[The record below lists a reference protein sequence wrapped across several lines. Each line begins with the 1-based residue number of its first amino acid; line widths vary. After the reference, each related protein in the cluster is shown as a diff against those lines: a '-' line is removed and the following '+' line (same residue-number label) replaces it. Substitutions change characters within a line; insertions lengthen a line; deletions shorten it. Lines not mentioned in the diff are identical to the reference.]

1 MAAAEAPG
9 RIRPA
14 TQDDVP
20 AIRALL
26 ASHGNDGPIIY
37 GDIVG
42 PYVRHLIDHGRSLV
56 SVAADEIVGF
66 AAAVDTG
73 RGRHLADLFVQIDR
87 LGQGIGRPLLDAV
100 LDGAVDRTT
109 FASDDPRAMPL
120 YIRAGMAPLWPG
132 VYLEGTAGLLR
143 RSAGSLPTEPASAA
157 RIADLEQAWT
167 GEDRRLDHVFW
178 ASQVDADS
186 FVVFD
191 GGEAVGAG
199 YARARQISPV
209 RVLDRLVVRPDADP
223 VPTTLSA
230 IRRAARGGDVRL
242 CVPGPN
248 PVLGQLLDMGFRVE
262 DRDTYMATRPDLIDP
277 TRLLPNLGMR

>member
-1 MAAAEAPG
+1 MAAAGAPG

-14 TQDDVP
+14 TVDDIP
-20 AIRALL
+20 SIRSLL
-26 ASHGNDGPIIY
+26 AGHGNDGPVIY

-56 SVAADEIVGF
+56 SVVDDEVAGF

-73 RGRHLADLFVQIDR
+73 RGRHLADLFVRPDR

-120 YIRAGMAPLWPG
+120 YIRARMAPLWPG

-143 RSAGSLPTEPASAA
+143 RSAAGLPTEPASAA

-167 GEDRRLDHVFW
+167 GEDRRVDHVFW

-186 FVVFD
+186 FVVVD
-191 GGEAVGAG
+191 GGEVIGAG

-209 RVLDRLVVRPDADP
+209 RVLDRFVVRPEADP
-223 VPTTLSA
+223 VAATLSA
-230 IRRAARGGDVRL
+230 IRSAARDGDVRL

-248 PVLGQLLDMGFRVE
+248 PVLGPLLEMGFRIE
-262 DRDTYMATRPDLIDP
+262 ERDTYMATSPDLIDP
-277 TRLLPNLGMR
+277 TRLLPNPGMR